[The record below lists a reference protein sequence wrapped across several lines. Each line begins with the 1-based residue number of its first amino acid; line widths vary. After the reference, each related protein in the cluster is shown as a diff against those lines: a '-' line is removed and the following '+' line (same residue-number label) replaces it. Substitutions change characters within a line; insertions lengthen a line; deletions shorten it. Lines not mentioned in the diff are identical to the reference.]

1 MENKLGVQPIKKL
14 IRTLGIP
21 MIVSMVLQAVYNI
34 VDTAFVVNMPEYG
47 QEGNLALTYAFPVQ
61 LVIIALG
68 VGTGVGINSILS
80 KYLGEKNGRSAG
92 KIVGNGIF
100 VSAVIYLFFLLFGIF
115 FSESFI
121 SMQGSNAQAIEMGTN
136 YLRICCCLSFGV
148 IGFNLFERLLQSTGK
163 TMYSTIAQIAGA
175 VINIVLDY
183 VFIFPCHLSVEGAA
197 YATVLGQIASFLLA
211 AFFHFRKNRELKF
224 RWSDIKPEGK
234 FLKEIYRI
242 GLPAILMQGLLSVM
256 MLGMNLILGTSEKD
270 AELLQGSFGIYY
282 KIQQMSLFACFGLS
296 NTIITVASYNYGKRN
311 ASRVRETVKYG
322 ILDTMIVALILT
334 VFFEIFARPI
344 AALFGMASGESSSEI
359 TEVCVQAIRI
369 ASISYLFMGFN
380 VAVQGCLQAF
390 RKALSPVIIS
400 LLRLAVFIFP
410 FAYLFTLSSSPT
422 DFLWWTFPIGEV
434 LTCFFSAAFLRKA
447 LKELDVQLPCTMSE
461 ERIKTKSPSSGVS
474 KS

>member
-1 MENKLGVQPIKKL
+1 MENKLGVRPIGKL
-14 IRTLGIP
+14 IWSLGIP

-80 KYLGEKNGRSAG
+80 KYLGEKKYDSAG
-92 KIVGNGIF
+92 KIVGNGLFI
-100 VSAVIYLFFLLFGIF
+100 SIVIYLFFLLFGIF

-121 SMQGSNAQAIEMGTN
+121 AMQGNNAQAIRMGTD

-183 VFIFPCHLSVEGAA
+183 VFIFPCHLSVKGAA
-197 YATVLGQIASFLLA
+197 YATILGQIASFLLA
-211 AFFHFRKNRELKF
+211 ALFHFWKNRELKF
-224 RWSDIKPEGK
+224 RWKDIKPEGK

-242 GLPAILMQGLLSVM
+242 GLPAIIMQGLLSVM
-256 MLGMNLILGTSEKD
+256 MLGMNLILGTSEKN

-296 NTIITVASYNYGKRN
+296 NTIITVASYNYGKKN
-311 ASRVRETVKYG
+311 APRVKEAMKFG
-322 ILDTMIVALILT
+322 ILDTMIVALIITAL
-334 VFFEIFARPI
+334 FEIFAQPI

-359 TEVCVQAIRI
+359 TEVCVMAIRI
-369 ASISYLFMGFN
+369 ASVSYLFMGIN

-390 RKALSPVIIS
+390 RKVVSPVVIS
-400 LLRLAVFIFP
+400 LLRLVVFVLP
-410 FAYLFTLSSSPT
+410 FAYLFTLSSSPANY
-422 DFLWWTFPIGEV
+422 LWWTFPIGEV
-434 LTCFFSAAFLRKA
+434 LTCFFSVGFLRKP
-447 LKELDVQLPCTMSE
+447 LKELKDRLP
-461 ERIKTKSPSSGVS
+461 SPEVAGE
-474 KS
+474 

>member
-1 MENKLGVQPIKKL
+1 MENKLGVRPIGKL
-14 IRTLGIP
+14 IWSLGIP

-80 KYLGEKNGRSAG
+80 KYLGEKKYDSAG
-92 KIVGNGIF
+92 KIVGNGLFI
-100 VSAVIYLFFLLFGIF
+100 SIVIYLFFLLFGIF

-121 SMQGSNAQAIEMGTN
+121 AMQGNNAQAIRMGTD

-183 VFIFPCHLSVEGAA
+183 VFIFPCHLSVKGAA
-197 YATVLGQIASFLLA
+197 YATILGQIASFLLA
-211 AFFHFRKNRELKF
+211 ALFHFWKNRELKF
-224 RWSDIKPEGK
+224 RWKDIKPEGK

-242 GLPAILMQGLLSVM
+242 GLPAIIMQGLLSVM
-256 MLGMNLILGTSEKD
+256 MLGMNLILGTSEKN

-296 NTIITVASYNYGKRN
+296 NTIITVASYNYGKKN
-311 ASRVRETVKYG
+311 APRVKEAVKFG
-322 ILDTMIVALILT
+322 ILDTMIVALIITAL
-334 VFFEIFARPI
+334 FEIFAQPI

-359 TEVCVQAIRI
+359 TEVCVMAIRI
-369 ASISYLFMGFN
+369 ASVSYLFMGIN

-390 RKALSPVIIS
+390 RKVVSPVVIS
-400 LLRLAVFIFP
+400 LLRLVVFVFP
-410 FAYLFTLSSSPT
+410 FAYLFTLSSSPANY
-422 DFLWWTFPIGEV
+422 LWWTFPIGEV
-434 LTCFFSAAFLRKA
+434 LTCFFSVGFLRKS
-447 LKELDVQLPCTMSE
+447 LKELKDRLP
-461 ERIKTKSPSSGVS
+461 SPEVAGE
-474 KS
+474 

>member
-1 MENKLGVQPIKKL
+1 MEVTMENKLGVRPIGKL
-14 IRTLGIP
+14 IWSLGIP

-80 KYLGEKNGRSAG
+80 KYLGEKKYDSAG
-92 KIVGNGIF
+92 KIVGNGLFI
-100 VSAVIYLFFLLFGIF
+100 SIVIYLFFLLFGIF

-121 SMQGSNAQAIEMGTN
+121 AMQGNNAQAIRMGTD

-183 VFIFPCHLSVEGAA
+183 VFIFPCHLSVKGAA
-197 YATVLGQIASFLLA
+197 YATILGQIASFLLA
-211 AFFHFRKNRELKF
+211 ALFHFWKNRELKF
-224 RWSDIKPEGK
+224 RWKDIKPEGK

-242 GLPAILMQGLLSVM
+242 GLPAIIMQGLLSVM
-256 MLGMNLILGTSEKD
+256 MLGMNLILGTSEKN

-296 NTIITVASYNYGKRN
+296 NTIITVASYNYGKKN
-311 ASRVRETVKYG
+311 APRVKEAVKFG
-322 ILDTMIVALILT
+322 ILDTMIVALIITAL
-334 VFFEIFARPI
+334 FEIFAQPI

-359 TEVCVQAIRI
+359 TEVCVMAIRI
-369 ASISYLFMGFN
+369 ASVSYLFMGIN

-390 RKALSPVIIS
+390 RKVVSPVVIS
-400 LLRLAVFIFP
+400 LLRLVVFVFP
-410 FAYLFTLSSSPT
+410 FAYLFTLSSSPANY
-422 DFLWWTFPIGEV
+422 LWWTFPIGEV
-434 LTCFFSAAFLRKA
+434 LTCFFSVGFLRKS
-447 LKELDVQLPCTMSE
+447 LKELKDRLP
-461 ERIKTKSPSSGVS
+461 SPEVAGE
-474 KS
+474 

>member
-1 MENKLGVQPIKKL
+1 MENKLGVRPIGKL
-14 IRTLGIP
+14 IWSLGIP

-80 KYLGEKNGRSAG
+80 KYLGEKKYDSAG
-92 KIVGNGIF
+92 KIVGNGLFI
-100 VSAVIYLFFLLFGIF
+100 SIVIYLFFLLFGIF

-121 SMQGSNAQAIEMGTN
+121 AMQGNNAQAIRMGTD

-183 VFIFPCHLSVEGAA
+183 VFIFPCHLSVKGAA
-197 YATVLGQIASFLLA
+197 YATILGQIASFLLA
-211 AFFHFRKNRELKF
+211 ALFHFWKNRELKF
-224 RWSDIKPEGK
+224 RWKDIKPEGK

-242 GLPAILMQGLLSVM
+242 GLPAIIMQGLLSVM
-256 MLGMNLILGTSEKD
+256 MLGMNLILGTSEKN

-296 NTIITVASYNYGKRN
+296 NTIITVASYNYGKKN
-311 ASRVRETVKYG
+311 APRVKETVKFG
-322 ILDTMIVALILT
+322 ILDTMIVALIITAL
-334 VFFEIFARPI
+334 FEIFAQPI

-359 TEVCVQAIRI
+359 TEVCVMAIRI
-369 ASISYLFMGFN
+369 ASVSYLFMGIN

-390 RKALSPVIIS
+390 RKVVSPVVIS
-400 LLRLAVFIFP
+400 LLRLVVFVFP
-410 FAYLFTLSSSPT
+410 FAYLFTLSSSPANY
-422 DFLWWTFPIGEV
+422 LWWTFPIGEV
-434 LTCFFSAAFLRKA
+434 LTCFFSVGFLRKS
-447 LKELDVQLPCTMSE
+447 LKELKDRLP
-461 ERIKTKSPSSGVS
+461 SPEVAGE
-474 KS
+474 

>member
-1 MENKLGVQPIKKL
+1 MENKLGVRPIGKL
-14 IRTLGIP
+14 IWSLGIP

-80 KYLGEKNGRSAG
+80 KYLGEKKYDSAG
-92 KIVGNGIF
+92 KIVGNGLFI
-100 VSAVIYLFFLLFGIF
+100 SIVIYLFFLLFGIF

-121 SMQGSNAQAIEMGTN
+121 AMQGNNAQAIRMGTD
-136 YLRICCCLSFGV
+136 YLRICCCFSFGV

-183 VFIFPCHLSVEGAA
+183 VFIFPCHLSVKGAA
-197 YATVLGQIASFLLA
+197 YATILGQIASFLLA
-211 AFFHFRKNRELKF
+211 ALFHFWKNRELKF
-224 RWSDIKPEGK
+224 RWKDIKPEGK

-242 GLPAILMQGLLSVM
+242 GLPAIIMQGLLSVM
-256 MLGMNLILGTSEKD
+256 MLGMNLILGTSEKN

-296 NTIITVASYNYGKRN
+296 NTIITVASYNYGKKN
-311 ASRVRETVKYG
+311 APRVKEAVKFG
-322 ILDTMIVALILT
+322 ILDTMIVALIITAL
-334 VFFEIFARPI
+334 FEIFAQPI

-359 TEVCVQAIRI
+359 TEVCVMAIRI
-369 ASISYLFMGFN
+369 ASVSYLFMGIN

-390 RKALSPVIIS
+390 RKVVSPVVIS
-400 LLRLAVFIFP
+400 LLRLVVFVFP
-410 FAYLFTLSSSPT
+410 FAYLFTLSSSPANY
-422 DFLWWTFPIGEV
+422 LWWTFPIGEV
-434 LTCFFSAAFLRKA
+434 LTCFFSVGFLRKS
-447 LKELDVQLPCTMSE
+447 LKELKDRLP
-461 ERIKTKSPSSGVS
+461 SPEVAGE
-474 KS
+474 

>member
-1 MENKLGVQPIKKL
+1 M
-14 IRTLGIP
+14 
-21 MIVSMVLQAVYNI
+21 
-34 VDTAFVVNMPEYG
+34 
-47 QEGNLALTYAFPVQ
+47 
-61 LVIIALG
+61 
-68 VGTGVGINSILS
+68 
-80 KYLGEKNGRSAG
+80 
-92 KIVGNGIF
+92 
-100 VSAVIYLFFLLFGIF
+100 
-115 FSESFI
+115 
-121 SMQGSNAQAIEMGTN
+121 
-136 YLRICCCLSFGV
+136 
-148 IGFNLFERLLQSTGK
+148 
-163 TMYSTIAQIAGA
+163 
-175 VINIVLDY
+175 INIVLDY

-242 GLPAILMQGLLSVM
+242 GLPAILIQGLLSVM

>member
-1 MENKLGVQPIKKL
+1 MENKLGVRPIGKL
-14 IRTLGIP
+14 IWSLGIP

-80 KYLGEKNGRSAG
+80 KYLGEKKYDSAG
-92 KIVGNGIF
+92 KIVGNGLFI
-100 VSAVIYLFFLLFGIF
+100 SIVIYLFFLLFGIF

-121 SMQGSNAQAIEMGTN
+121 AMQGNNAQAIRMGTD

-183 VFIFPCHLSVEGAA
+183 VFIFPCHLSVKGAA
-197 YATVLGQIASFLLA
+197 YATILGQIASFLLA
-211 AFFHFRKNRELKF
+211 ALFHFWKNRELKF
-224 RWSDIKPEGK
+224 RWKDIKPEGK

-242 GLPAILMQGLLSVM
+242 GLPAIIMQGLLSVM
-256 MLGMNLILGTSEKD
+256 MLGMNLILGTSEKN

-296 NTIITVASYNYGKRN
+296 NTIITVASYNYGKKN
-311 ASRVRETVKYG
+311 APRVKEAVKFG
-322 ILDTMIVALILT
+322 ILDTMIVALIITAL
-334 VFFEIFARPI
+334 FEIFAQPI

-359 TEVCVQAIRI
+359 TEVCVMAIRI
-369 ASISYLFMGFN
+369 ASVSYLFMGIN

-390 RKALSPVIIS
+390 RKVVSPVVIS
-400 LLRLAVFIFP
+400 LLRLVVFVFP

-422 DFLWWTFPIGEV
+422 NYLWWTFPIGEV
-434 LTCFFSAAFLRKA
+434 LTCFFSVGFLRKS
-447 LKELDVQLPCTMSE
+447 LKELKDRLP
-461 ERIKTKSPSSGVS
+461 SPEVAGE
-474 KS
+474 

>member
-1 MENKLGVQPIKKL
+1 MENKLGVRPIGKL
-14 IRTLGIP
+14 IWSLGIP

-80 KYLGEKNGRSAG
+80 KYLGEKKYDSAG
-92 KIVGNGIF
+92 KIVGNGLFI
-100 VSAVIYLFFLLFGIF
+100 SIVIYLFFLLFGIF

-121 SMQGSNAQAIEMGTN
+121 AMQGNNAQAIRMGTD

-183 VFIFPCHLSVEGAA
+183 VFIFPCHLSVKGAA
-197 YATVLGQIASFLLA
+197 YATILGQIASFLLA
-211 AFFHFRKNRELKF
+211 ALFHFWKNRELKF
-224 RWSDIKPEGK
+224 RWKDIKPEGK

-242 GLPAILMQGLLSVM
+242 GLPAIIMQGLLSVM
-256 MLGMNLILGTSEKD
+256 MLGMNLILGTSEKN

-296 NTIITVASYNYGKRN
+296 NTIITVASYNYGKKN
-311 ASRVRETVKYG
+311 APRVKEAMKFG
-322 ILDTMIVALILT
+322 ILDTMIVALIITAL
-334 VFFEIFARPI
+334 FEIFAQPI

-359 TEVCVQAIRI
+359 TEVCVMAIRI
-369 ASISYLFMGFN
+369 ASVSYLFMGIN

-390 RKALSPVIIS
+390 RKVVSPVVIS
-400 LLRLAVFIFP
+400 LLRLVVFVFP
-410 FAYLFTLSSSPT
+410 FAYLFTLSSSPANY
-422 DFLWWTFPIGEV
+422 LWWTFPIGEV
-434 LTCFFSAAFLRKA
+434 LTCFFSVGFLRKP
-447 LKELDVQLPCTMSE
+447 LKELKDRLP
-461 ERIKTKSPSSGVS
+461 SPEVAGE
-474 KS
+474 